1 MYDLASAKQLLL
13 RNFST
18 IIGTSNY
25 SCSPSA
31 EASSFD
37 LKSQAFG
44 FERGLVQLMRGEKDI
59 DPLII
64 DVGISIVHVSSTPLR
79 FDLPLHDEHDLFS

>member
-1 MYDLASAKQLLL
+1 
-13 RNFST
+13 
-18 IIGTSNY
+18 
-25 SCSPSA
+25 
-31 EASSFD
+31 
-37 LKSQAFG
+37 
-44 FERGLVQLMRGEKDI
+44 MRGEKDI